1 MANFGWV
8 GVFSIIK
15 ELKGQTIL
23 NFKNQERWAIDLLLR
38 LSPWTHP
45 FQHFLRVASGRPH
58 LLKHMVCRQH
68 ATYNKHRPKD
78 VNVVQFK
85 IMCPASSCVL
95 YSRPADGWEAV
106 RPWNSYTQSRTLAS
120 QGNRAIV
127 HQLPGNTQLKM
138 AVNFPV
144 MNFSSTEC
152 SSDHVHAI
160 HGCLHTPNEASW
172 LQI

>member
-1 MANFGWV
+1 MSHRFASKTV
-8 GVFSIIK
+8 
-15 ELKGQTIL
+15 
-23 NFKNQERWAIDLLLR
+23 
-38 LSPWTHP
+38 SPWTHP

-58 LLKHMVCRQH
+58 PLKHMVCRQH
-68 ATYNKHRPKD
+68 ATYDKHRPKD

-106 RPWNSYTQSRTLAS
+106 RPWNSCTQSRTSAS

-144 MNFSSTEC
+144 MNFSFTDAPVTMSTLYTG
-152 SSDHVHAI
+152 VFI
-160 HGCLHTPNEASW
+160 HLRGFLVTDLTVKASGCFRKW
-172 LQI
+172 C